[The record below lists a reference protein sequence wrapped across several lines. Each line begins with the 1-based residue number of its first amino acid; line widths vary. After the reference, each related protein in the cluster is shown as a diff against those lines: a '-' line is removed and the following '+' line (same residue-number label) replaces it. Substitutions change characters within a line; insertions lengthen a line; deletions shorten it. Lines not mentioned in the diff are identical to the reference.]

1 MTAQPA
7 DQMTNAEARRFG
19 DTSTPTAR
27 AETLTLK
34 DNNGNEMTLTRAT
47 VKEGNETREVVV
59 SSSPTQ
65 VATLL
70 SIGLWC

>member
-19 DTSTPTAR
+19 DTSTPTGR